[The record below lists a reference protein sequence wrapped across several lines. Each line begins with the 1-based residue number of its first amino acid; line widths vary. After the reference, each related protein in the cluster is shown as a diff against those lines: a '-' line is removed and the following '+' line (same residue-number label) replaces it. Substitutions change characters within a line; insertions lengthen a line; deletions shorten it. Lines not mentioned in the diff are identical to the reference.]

1 MNIFVSRDFR
11 MVIAFVNV
19 VFVVVLLILHSSLFV
34 SAGFL
39 FSLIQKLLLL
49 FFLMAKNKYTKS
61 FLLFSFNKIMNSIE
75 MMFCSVLF
83 CLFCFVLRFLIL
95 YFSCCFSFGFRQN
108 SLSVCFSWHLN
119 QICKQKRKNLEH
131 YFLEIK
137 KIEKNDWS
145 SGLYYI

>member
-49 FFLMAKNKYTKS
+49 FFWWRKTNIQKVFCCFIQQNNEFYR
-61 FLLFSFNKIMNSIE
+61 NDVR
-75 MMFCSVLF
+75 FCSV
-83 CLFCFVLRFLIL
+83 CFVLYYAFWSYIFLVVLVLVFGKIL
-95 YFSCCFSFGFRQN
+95 
-108 SLSVCFSWHLN
+108 SLCVSLDIWTKYVN
-119 QICKQKRKNLEH
+119 KNERIWSII
-131 YFLEIK
+131 FLK
-137 KIEKNDWS
+137 
-145 SGLYYI
+145 

>member
-1 MNIFVSRDFR
+1 MNIFVSRDSR

-19 VFVVVLLILHSSLFV
+19 VVVLLILHSSLFF
-34 SAGFL
+34 GWFP
-39 FSLIQKLLLL
+39 FSLIQNFSS

-119 QICKQKRKNLEH
+119 QICKQKRRNLEH

-137 KIEKNDWS
+137 MEKKWLIEWFVSHK
-145 SGLYYI
+145 